1 MKIWDICK
9 KKNLEKK
16 YKLLYDNTTW
26 TVLYTDVFDS
36 SVTLKDVNNNDI
48 KIMYGL
54 SELLDFDF
62 EEVVD
67 WSKVAVDTKIL
78 VANFTGNDNK
88 IVWKKRYF
96 AKYENGKIY
105 AWDSGFTSF
114 TIDSDDLCTS
124 WDFVKLYEEEN

>member
-16 YKLLYDNTTW
+16 YKLLYDNTIW

-62 EEVVD
+62 EEIID

-78 VANFTGNDNK
+78 VADFTGNDDE
-88 IVWKKRYF
+88 IVWWKRHF

-105 AWDSGFTSF
+105 AWCDGLTSF
-114 TIDSDDLCTS
+114 TIDSDDLCTR
-124 WDFVKLYEEEN
+124 WDYVKLYEEEK